1 MQILSLK
8 AFRRLNN
15 LKGVVQKMIIPGKK
29 QRKRKLKKKRNPKKK
44 RNTRK
49 KAMLMTIQLQRR
61 AKTGKEGI
69 IMKKLTWR
77 SMIRLLQTQGKE
89 KLILTP
95 NLIRILNIRDMILP
109 LRVNHLMKKKNSP
122 EGVMTRLILTAQ
134 GHQNTEAGWTMKDY
148 D

>member
-69 IMKKLTWR
+69 IMKKLT
-77 SMIRLLQTQGKE
+77 
-89 KLILTP
+89 
-95 NLIRILNIRDMILP
+95 
-109 LRVNHLMKKKNSP
+109 
-122 EGVMTRLILTAQ
+122 
-134 GHQNTEAGWTMKDY
+134 
-148 D
+148 